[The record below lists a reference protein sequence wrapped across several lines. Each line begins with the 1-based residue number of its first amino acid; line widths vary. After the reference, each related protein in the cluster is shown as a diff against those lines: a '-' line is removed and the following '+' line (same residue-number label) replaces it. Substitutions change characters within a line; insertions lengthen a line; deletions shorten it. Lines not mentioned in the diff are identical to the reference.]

1 MPQEPIEPMTVSGYA
16 KDVLVSADWAKAN
29 LDDPNV
35 RFVEVDVDTAAYD
48 QSHIPGAVAWNW
60 TSQLADGV
68 RRDIAGREEFSE
80 LLSKSGIGPDTQ
92 IVLYGDNNNWF
103 AAWAYWQLKLYGVE
117 RVRLLNGGRKY
128 WLDNNLPLSTDTPSY
143 EATGIQLPEVD
154 PSLRAFRDDILPRL
168 GDEGLA
174 LVDVRS
180 PAEFNG
186 EVIAPPGM
194 TETAQRAGH
203 IPGAASIPWAQ
214 TVREDGTFK
223 SADELEALYAAK
235 GVTADKDVIA
245 YCRIG
250 ERSSHSWFVLHEL
263 LGFGRVRNYDGSWTE
278 WGSMVGVPI
287 EKAVAVPA

>member
-1 MPQEPIEPMTVSGYA
+1 MTVTGFA
-16 KDVLVSADWAKAN
+16 KDVLVSADWAKEH

-35 RFVEVDVDTAAYD
+35 RFVEVDVDTTAYE
-48 QSHIPGAVAWNW
+48 QSHIPGAIAWNW

-68 RRDIAGREEFSE
+68 RRDIATRDEFSA
-80 LLSKSGIGPDTQ
+80 LLSRSGIGRDTTV
-92 IVLYGDNNNWF
+92 VLYGDNNNWF
-103 AAWAYWQLKLYGVE
+103 AAWAYWQLKLFGQ
-117 RVRLLNGGRKY
+117 RDVRILDGGRKY
-128 WLDNNLPLSTDTPSY
+128 WLDNGLPLTTDVPSY
-143 EATGIQLPEVD
+143 PATGYQLPD
-154 PSLRAFRDDILPRL
+154 PNYALRAFRDDILPRI
-168 GDEGLA
+168 GDPALA

-180 PAEFNG
+180 PAEFAG

-194 TETAQRAGH
+194 SETAQRGGH

-223 SADELEALYAAK
+223 SADELRALYAAK
-235 GVTADKDVIA
+235 GITADKDVIA

-263 LGFGRVRNYDGSWTE
+263 LGFERVRNYDGSWTE

-287 EKAVAVPA
+287 ERAAPVAVG

>member
-1 MPQEPIEPMTVSGYA
+1 MTVPGYA
-16 KDVLVSADWAKAN
+16 SEVLVSADWAKAH

-35 RFVEVDVDTAAYD
+35 RFVEVDVDTTAYE

-60 TSQLADGV
+60 TSQLADGI
-68 RRDIAGREEFSE
+68 RRDIATREVFSA
-80 LLSKSGIGPDTQ
+80 LLRESGIGPDTT

-103 AAWAYWQLKLYGVE
+103 AAWAYWQLKLFGH
-117 RVRLLNGGRKY
+117 RDVRILNGGRKY
-128 WLDNNLPLSTDTPSY
+128 WLDNGLPLTTDVPSY
-143 EATGIQLPEVD
+143 PASSYELGEPDFA
-154 PSLRAFRDDILPRL
+154 LRAFRDDILPRI
-168 GDEGLA
+168 GDPSLA

-223 SADELEALYAAK
+223 SADELRDLYAAK
-235 GVTADKDVIA
+235 GVTPDKDVIA

-263 LGFGRVRNYDGSWTE
+263 LGFERVRNYDGSWTE

-287 EKAVAVPA
+287 ERPAPVAVG